1 MQQIFSTWSQSFI
14 TISSLK
20 HMMVQKTTQQN
31 RRNTTKSKE
40 KAFLVYFDVR
50 CVEWHIK
57 IELYLLAGRK
67 I

>member
-1 MQQIFSTWSQSFI
+1 
-14 TISSLK
+14 
-20 HMMVQKTTQQN
+20 MMVQKTTQQN